1 MQYDTKFLRLTRGFT
16 EFNNHRD
23 TKIMYYALVNQAVE
37 GSLKLSDLAYE
48 MTDMGGYD
56 KPLEDFKVQ
65 YQKDWVA
72 KEKERIEAMKAE
84 YKKAVAEERALA
96 KAEKRKPN
104 LPEKPDFPKAE
115 KRKNE
120 IDGSDFSYEWIP
132 LREFLSPY
140 ASGDV
145 DACLRIYNRL
155 DDVGKQEDKKGIRAL
170 YTGHYTELMDALATI
185 ESNGVKMNTKYTEGL
200 IEAYTKEEDRILQE
214 MRKIDEVKQLEADNL
229 KLYQIGLAEW
239 AKKPADRD
247 NDIAKLRDKY
257 KDGKHMFNPNSSEHK
272 QKVLFK
278 YTGNKM
284 PYNKEFL
291 VDSASEEGIPE
302 EEIEWFHYKANKGA
316 LEHISKNFEGSKEL
330 ADLLLTHSLVKTRK
344 QNFTYKLL
352 SMVDPEGKIHCN
364 FNITGTE
371 TSRLSSSGPNLQQL
385 PRKTGDVT
393 RFDYQHPIKRMFE
406 TSFPGGALIQA
417 DFSSLE
423 SRVLALA
430 ADDEEMTQ
438 AFLDDKDIHRE
449 TASLVFGI
457 PLEEVTDDQRSSAKS
472 TTFGQL
478 LATL

>member
-1 MQYDTKFLRLTRGFT
+1 MQYDTKFLRLTKGFT

-23 TKIMYYALVNQAVE
+23 TKIMYYSLVNQAAE
-37 GSLKLSDLAYE
+37 SSLKLSDLAYE
-48 MTDMGGYD
+48 MTDYGGYD

-65 YQKDWVA
+65 YQKDWVE
-72 KEKERIEAMKAE
+72 KEKERISAMKEE
-84 YKKAVAEERALA
+84 YKQAVAAERALA
-96 KAEKRKPN
+96 KEEKRKAN
-104 LPEKPDFPKAE
+104 LPPKPDWPKAE

-132 LREFLSPY
+132 LKEFLSPY

-145 DACLRIYNRL
+145 DACLRIYNKL
-155 DDVGKQEDKKGIRAL
+155 DEIGKQEDKKGIREL

-185 ESNGVKMNTKYTEGL
+185 ESNGVKMNTAYTEGL

-214 MRKIDEVKQLEADNL
+214 MRKIPEVKQLEEDNL

-239 AKKPADRD
+239 AKPPADRD
-247 NDIAKLRDKY
+247 KDVAKLRDKY
-257 KDGKHMFNPNSSEHK
+257 KDGKHIFNPNSSEHK

-302 EEIEWFHYKANKGA
+302 EEIDWFHYKANKGA
-316 LEHISKNFEGSKEL
+316 LEHVAKHFEGSKEL
-330 ADLLLTHSLVKTRK
+330 AELLLTHSLVKTRK

-371 TSRLSSSGPNLQQL
+371 T
-385 PRKTGDVT
+385 
-393 RFDYQHPIKRMFE
+393 
-406 TSFPGGALIQA
+406 LIG
-417 DFSSLE
+417 
-423 SRVLALA
+423 VA
-430 ADDEEMTQ
+430 A
-438 AFLDDKDIHRE
+438 
-449 TASLVFGI
+449 
-457 PLEEVTDDQRSSAKS
+457 
-472 TTFGQL
+472 
-478 LATL
+478 